1 MKGRTPTLSESLGE
15 YAVWGFT
22 IQKPNRRNSKRIKR
36 TRIHEASYQSTLKN
50 AA

>member
-15 YAVWGFT
+15 YIAWGFT
-22 IQKPNRRNSKRIKR
+22 IQKPNRRNAKRIR
-36 TRIHEASYQSTLKN
+36 RARNHEEPYQLALKN